1 MDLLAGILPV
11 MCSNHSDV
19 QFIIG
24 EFPRSH
30 FGVANGVQMLMD
42 QGDEQIV
49 GTVQKIIM

>member
-11 MCSNHSDV
+11 MCSTHSDV

-30 FGVANGVQMLMD
+30 FGVANGV
-42 QGDEQIV
+42 
-49 GTVQKIIM
+49 